1 MADTKRYTTDNTT
14 IGPDGKPVT
23 TEPDRL
29 SSLLPRPNIVR
40 IEVLDG
46 NSRDRYLKSQTS
58 TGTGTNIYTL
68 TNELRKTTINSI
80 YTGDRANEKV
90 FYGFLDPKTD
100 STFNLSSEWSD
111 SSMGGDIG
119 GAIKKVISN
128 APGIGDALN
137 TAIGIGSSFN
147 DIANR
152 TLGLNT
158 TATGAATMQEFKG
171 VKTSEFKV
179 SCVWYLPEQEKLA
192 NFSLKVL
199 YRMLYPTQIAQDKV
213 GKLVG
218 AAVSNVVDN
227 AVKVGRT
234 ALAEGIKTSGGSDGF
249 AAIIGGDTQPA
260 NANDN
265 NPPSKVAEITG
276 TAASAVSGMA
286 TAVNNFFGQNT
297 TINPL
302 PVRVC
307 IGHHIDLEPLV
318 IKGIDTKF
326 SKETFISEVNGR
338 HLPLFAYTTINFGF
352 WLTPTPNMEFVSLL
366 GTEIFGEEMATFN

>member
-14 IGPDGKPVT
+14 IGPDGKPVDT
-23 TEPDRL
+23 DHDRL

-46 NSRDRYLKSQTS
+46 NSRDRFLKSQTT
-58 TGTGTNIYTL
+58 TGDGTNIYSI
-68 TNELRKTTINSI
+68 TNEMRKSTIGSV
-80 YTGDRANEKV
+80 YTGNRANEKV

-100 STFNLSSEWSD
+100 STFNLTSEWSD

-119 GAIKKVISN
+119 GAIKKVIAN
-128 APGIGDALN
+128 APGIGDVVTTGIN
-137 TAIGIGSSFN
+137 IGSSFN
-147 DIANR
+147 EIANR

-213 GKLVG
+213 GKMVG
-218 AAVSNVVDN
+218 DAVSNIVDKSKEIAQNVVKEGLTT
-227 AVKVGRT
+227 AGRDG
-234 ALAEGIKTSGGSDGF
+234 LASLIPP
-249 AAIIGGDTQPA
+249 AAPA
-260 NANDN
+260 NADDN
-265 NPPSKVAEITG
+265 NPPSTVAAVTG
-276 TAASAVSGMA
+276 KAASAVSGVT

-318 IKGIDTKF
+318 IKGVDTKF
-326 SKETFISEVNGR
+326 SKETFISEINGR

-366 GTEIFGEEMATFN
+366 GEEIFGDEMATFK

>member
-46 NSRDRYLKSQTS
+46 NSRDRFLKSQTT
-58 TGTGTNIYTL
+58 TGDGTNIYSI
-68 TNELRKTTINSI
+68 TNEMRKSTIGSV
-80 YTGDRANEKV
+80 YTGNRANEKV

-100 STFNLSSEWSD
+100 STFNLTSEWSD

-119 GAIKKVISN
+119 GAIKKVIAN
-128 APGIGDALN
+128 APGIGDMVTTGIN
-137 TAIGIGSSFN
+137 IGSSFN
-147 DIANR
+147 EIANR

-213 GKLVG
+213 GKMVG
-218 AAVSNVVDN
+218 DAVSNIVDRSKEIAQNVVKEGLTT
-227 AVKVGRT
+227 AGRDG
-234 ALAEGIKTSGGSDGF
+234 LASLIPP
-249 AAIIGGDTQPA
+249 APPA
-260 NANDN
+260 NADDN
-265 NPPSKVAEITG
+265 NPPSTVAAVTG
-276 TAASAVSGMA
+276 KAASAVSGVT

-318 IKGIDTKF
+318 IKGVDTKF
-326 SKETFISEVNGR
+326 SKETFISEINGR

-366 GTEIFGEEMATFN
+366 GEEIFGDEMATFK

>member
-14 IGPDGKPVT
+14 IGPDGKPVDT
-23 TEPDRL
+23 DHDRL

-46 NSRDRYLKSQTS
+46 NSRDRFLKSQTT
-58 TGTGTNIYTL
+58 TGDGTNIYSI
-68 TNELRKTTINSI
+68 TNEMRKSTIGSV
-80 YTGDRANEKV
+80 YTGNRANEKV

-100 STFNLSSEWSD
+100 STFNLTSEWSD

-119 GAIKKVISN
+119 GAIKKVIAN
-128 APGIGDALN
+128 APGIGDMVTTGIN
-137 TAIGIGSSFN
+137 IGSSFN
-147 DIANR
+147 EIANR

-213 GKLVG
+213 GKMVG
-218 AAVSNVVDN
+218 DAVSNIVDKSKEIAQNVVKEGLTT
-227 AVKVGRT
+227 AGRDG
-234 ALAEGIKTSGGSDGF
+234 LASLIAP
-249 AAIIGGDTQPA
+249 AAPA
-260 NANDN
+260 NADDN
-265 NPPSKVAEITG
+265 NPPSTVAAVTG
-276 TAASAVSGMA
+276 KAASAVSGVT

-318 IKGIDTKF
+318 IKGVDTKF
-326 SKETFISEVNGR
+326 SKETFISEINGR

-366 GTEIFGEEMATFN
+366 GEEIFGDEMATFK

>member
-14 IGPDGKPVT
+14 IGPDGKPVDT
-23 TEPDRL
+23 DHDRL

-46 NSRDRYLKSQTS
+46 NSRDRFLKSQTT
-58 TGTGTNIYTL
+58 TGDGTNIYSI
-68 TNELRKTTINSI
+68 TNEMRKSTIGSV
-80 YTGDRANEKV
+80 YTGNRANEKV

-100 STFNLSSEWSD
+100 STFNLTSEWSD

-119 GAIKKVISN
+119 GAIKKVIAN
-128 APGIGDALN
+128 APGIGDMVTTGIN
-137 TAIGIGSSFN
+137 IGSSFN
-147 DIANR
+147 EIANR

-213 GKLVG
+213 GKMVG
-218 AAVSNVVDN
+218 DAVSNIVDRSKEIAQNVVKEGLTT
-227 AVKVGRT
+227 AGRDG
-234 ALAEGIKTSGGSDGF
+234 LASLIPP
-249 AAIIGGDTQPA
+249 AAPA
-260 NANDN
+260 NADDN
-265 NPPSKVAEITG
+265 NPPGTVAAVTG
-276 TAASAVSGMA
+276 KAASAVSGVT

-318 IKGIDTKF
+318 IKGVDTKF
-326 SKETFISEVNGR
+326 SKETFISEINGR

-366 GTEIFGEEMATFN
+366 GNEIFGDEMATFN

>member
-1 MADTKRYTTDNTT
+1 MADTKRYTDDNKSAT
-14 IGPDGKPVT
+14 DGK
-23 TEPDRL
+23 L

-58 TGTGTNIYTL
+58 SGTGTNIYSI
-68 TNELRKTTINSI
+68 TNELRKTTIGSI
-80 YTGDRANEKV
+80 YTGSRAKEKV
-90 FYGFLDPKTD
+90 FYGFLDPKTE
-100 STFNLSSEWSD
+100 STFNLGSEWQD

-119 GAIKKVISN
+119 GAIKKVIAN
-128 APGIGDALN
+128 APGVGDALN
-137 TAIGIGSSFN
+137 TAIDIGSSFN
-147 DIANR
+147 DIANK

-158 TATGAATMQEFKG
+158 TATGAATMKEFKG
-171 VKTSEFKV
+171 IKMNDFKV

-192 NFSLKVL
+192 TFSLKLL

-218 AAVSNVVDN
+218 AAVTN
-227 AVKVGRT
+227 AVDTVVTTGRT
-234 ALAEGIKTSGGSDGF
+234 VLAEGIKTSGGSDGF
-249 AAIIGGDTQPA
+249 AAVVGGNTPPA

-276 TAASAVSGMA
+276 SAASAVSGVT
-286 TAVNNFFGQNT
+286 TAINNFFGANT

-307 IGHHIDLEPLV
+307 IGHHIDVEPLV
-318 IKGIDTKF
+318 IKSIETKF
-326 SKETFISEVNGR
+326 SKETYISEANGR
-338 HLPLFAYTTINFGF
+338 HLPLFANTTISFEY
-352 WLTPTPNMEFVSLL
+352 WLTPTPNMEFINLL
-366 GTEIFGEEMATFN
+366 GNELFGEN